1 MSASSRRRKSLAG
14 RRPAPQERGFT
25 LLEVLVAT
33 LIMGVAVAGLLGGL
47 SATTRNAARLSQ
59 YDRATLLARQ
69 KMDELLVASEIKRG
83 LPLEGVFDP
92 AATGGSS
99 IGWRAVVQPFEVA
112 PGAGPG
118 QWVVDRVQLQIWW
131 MDGVTRHEFSL
142 EGFRRGVLQNGDP
155 INVP

>member
-1 MSASSRRRKSLAG
+1 MRQARQ
-14 RRPAPQERGFT
+14 PENGFT

-69 KMDELLVASEIKRG
+69 KMDELLVATELRRG
-83 LPLEGVFDP
+83 QPFEGAFDP
-92 AATGGSS
+92 AATGGIP
-99 IGWRAVVQPFEVA
+99 IGWKAIVQPFETL

-118 QWVVDRVQLQIWW
+118 QWVLDRIQLEIWW
-131 MDGVTRHEFSL
+131 MDGVTRHAFAL
-142 EGFRRGVLQNGDP
+142 EGFRRGILQEGDP
-155 INVP
+155 THAP